1 MRIAVLLA
9 ESARSVRT
17 LTPLTSSVSEKKLSI
32 MLCWTVSFDRINQK
46 VMANL
51 PKRGK
56 EDFFVSSNRDIA
68 MQVSKKICEKVSKSE
83 KTKLEINAAFDKLL

>member
-1 MRIAVLLA
+1 M
-9 ESARSVRT
+9 
-17 LTPLTSSVSEKKLSI
+17 
-32 MLCWTVSFDRINQK
+32 SFDRINQK

-56 EDFFVSSNRDIA
+56 EDFCVSSKRDIA
-68 MQVSKKICEKVSKSE
+68 IQVSKKICKKVSKSE